1 MPLVGLITLGRRR
14 DECIVPG
21 SNRCLQGS
29 FGVPVIV
36 QWNLIPYYLSS
47 LVLTL
52 IPVFMPCRSDK
63 HCIKLNLVVCIMS
76 FEIPRD

>member
-21 SNRCLQGS
+21 SNQCLQGS

-36 QWNLIPYYLSS
+36 QWNLIPLLS
-47 LVLTL
+47 VLLSTYTDSCL
-52 IPVFMPCRSDK
+52 YALQI
-63 HCIKLNLVVCIMS
+63 
-76 FEIPRD
+76 